1 MPGTTRLVMLTHTNE
16 PQRICTAAARLSSLP
31 GSPTQ
36 ILDETPEGGYPD
48 FIRRILSMG
57 HHSIMEH
64 ANFTIAFEN
73 VSVFVEQFVIGFR
86 LASYTVKS
94 RRYVSHADAGYI
106 VPQLSQEE
114 QSTTLFGGED
124 KPYVGPEFYGPL
136 SQRYLHYCEGLFLA
150 YKKLCEIGIPVEDAR
165 FVIPYSF
172 KSNFIMTGN
181 ARSWMHLIYCA
192 LNGKG
197 KRYPEINWVGVKLL
211 EMLTKEAPALFS
223 KVDAIEQGYYQKE
236 EQLASIVSK
245 LKLEKKFNN
254 PKVEILE
261 HTPDPD
267 RIVAKSALATASRT
281 STEAID
287 NILTKE
293 LIADAVKIVDTNL
306 HQREFEQAFFTF
318 RLSGMSLPT
327 LTHFTRHRMQGLIV
341 PSFIEAGLSPE
352 IVIPPL
358 VQKKP
363 EALAIFNSALAQQKS
378 FWEAMDRFDV
388 PPENRVYAYL
398 SGQTIDI
405 ITTMSIREL
414 QHFFQLRTCNRAQWE
429 IRDYAIEMLQ
439 KVKKIAP
446 NCFKRS
452 GASCF
457 RDSRCREGRMTCG
470 KEREMRE
477 YFGGL

>member
-1 MPGTTRLVMLTHTNE
+1 MSATTRLVLLTHTNE

-86 LASYTVKS
+86 LASFTVKS

-106 VPQLSQEE
+106 VPQMSADEG
-114 QSTTLFGGED
+114 SNLFGGDD

-150 YKKLCEIGIPVEDAR
+150 YKKLVEIGISVEDAR
-165 FVIPYSF
+165 FVLPYSF
-172 KSNFIMTGN
+172 KSNFIATGN
-181 ARSWMHLIYCA
+181 ARSWIHMIYCA
-192 LNGKG
+192 LHGKG
-197 KRYPEINWVGVKLL
+197 KRYQEVNWIGVKLL

-223 KVDAIEQGYYQKE
+223 KIDTIENGSYQKE
-236 EQLASIVSK
+236 EQLAAIVAK
-245 LKLEKKFNN
+245 QKLEKSFDHQ
-254 PKVEILE
+254 KVEILE

-267 RIVAKSALATASRT
+267 RVVAKTALVGASRAP
-281 STEAID
+281 SDEVD
-287 NILTKE
+287 KILTKDM
-293 LIADAVKIVDTNL
+293 IADTVRIVDSSL
-306 HQREFEQAFFTF
+306 HPREFEQAVFTF

-327 LTHFTRHRMQGLIV
+327 LTHVTRHRMQGLIV
-341 PSFIEAGLSPE
+341 PSFMEAGLSPN
-352 IVIPPL
+352 IVIPPA
-358 VQKKP
+358 VEKKP
-363 EALAIFNSALAQQKS
+363 EALAIFNSALTQQKS

-398 SGQTIDI
+398 SGQTIDV
-405 ITTMSIREL
+405 ITTMNVREL
-414 QHFFQLRTCNRAQWE
+414 LHFFQLRTCNRAQWE
-429 IRDYAIEMLQ
+429 IRDYASEMLAQ
-439 KVKKIAP
+439 VKKVAP
-446 NCFKRS
+446 NCFKRA

-457 RDSRCREGRMTCG
+457 RDGKCREGRMTCG
-470 KEREMRE
+470 REREMKE
-477 YFGGL
+477 YFGKL